1 MSLTVSRVVGAVP
14 KADGWQ
20 WESEVD
26 LAKIPPECVD
36 WPDGRVI
43 RWCCNAGILTGGG
56 QVVRQDGSILI
67 TVKEGRPLLVIWLD

>member
-1 MSLTVSRVVGAVP
+1 MSLIVSRVVGAVP

-36 WPDGRVI
+36 WPDERLL
-43 RWCCNAGILTGGG
+43 RWCCNAGIFVGEG
-56 QVVRQDGSILI
+56 QVERHGGSILI
-67 TVKEGRPLLVIWLD
+67 TGKEGEPLLVIWLD